1 MVSTAGRARRV
12 FLGSLAAGLMA
23 GACSTSQPLPGFSV
37 LPDASPAGV
46 LLEGTLVSVPG
57 SPCLQVKPLGEPAV
71 GLLWAPGYT
80 ASTDPLRIYDP
91 HGVEVA
97 SEGDTVTLS
106 GGIIFSASSFCRTK
120 TYFEVSDVTKGAIE
134 TAP

>member
-1 MVSTAGRARRV
+1 MSTSTRARRA
-12 FLGSLAAGLMA
+12 FLGLFVAGLMA

-80 ASTDPLRIYDP
+80 AATHPLRIYDP
-91 HGVEVA
+91 RGVEVA
-97 SEGDTVTLS
+97 SEGDTVTFS
-106 GGIIFSASSFCRTK
+106 GGIIFSPSSFCRTE
-120 TYFEVSDVTKGAIE
+120 TYFEVSDVIKGAVESI
-134 TAP
+134 P